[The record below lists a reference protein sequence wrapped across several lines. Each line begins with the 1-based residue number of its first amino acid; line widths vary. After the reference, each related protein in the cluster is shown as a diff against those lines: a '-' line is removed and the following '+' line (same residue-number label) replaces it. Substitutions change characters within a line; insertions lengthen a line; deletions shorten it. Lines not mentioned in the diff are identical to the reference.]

1 MPKMTILEVLK
12 KIKHID
18 RKITKNKER
27 LAKWGSYFDIEVDPG
42 QEPLYDAQKL
52 MQSLNDLIST
62 RGDYRHALHKA
73 NIDNKVKYGSKE
85 LTIDELLVL
94 RTSTLP
100 AKMAYLKLLR
110 RKEKSYRELQHL
122 TDEERKD
129 VRVVT
134 QFDPL
139 ARDKAIDAIENDIAE
154 IDKLLDETNITL
166 TTDIER

>member
-18 RKITKNKER
+18 RKIDKNKER
-27 LAKWGSYFDIEVDPG
+27 LAKWCSYFNIEIGPG
-42 QEPLYDAQKL
+42 EEPLYIAKKL
-52 MQSLNDLIST
+52 MQSLSDLIT
-62 RGDYRHALHKA
+62 IRGSYRHALHKA
-73 NIDNKVKYGSKE
+73 NIDNKVEYAGKE

-100 AKMAYLKLLR
+100 ANIAYLKLLR
-110 RKEKSYRELQHL
+110 RKEKNYVALRHL

-129 VRVVT
+129 VRVIT

-139 ARDKAIDAIENDIAE
+139 ARDKAIDDIENEMANL
-154 IDKLLDETNITL
+154 DKLLDETNITL
-166 TTDIER
+166 TTDVER